1 MGTLW
6 QDVKFGVRTLAKSPG
21 FTAIAVIA
29 LALGIGANTAIFSIA
44 DAFMLKPIN
53 IPDPEH
59 LVVAGEMAP
68 QQTTDLNPVSA
79 ANYKDWQQ
87 QAKSFREWGTFDWD
101 EVNLTGVG
109 APEKL
114 QGFQVSTNFFDLC
127 STRPLFG
134 RGFLAGED
142 QPGRDN
148 VVVLSETVW
157 RQRLGGD
164 PNIIGQ
170 AIHLDGKPYT
180 VIGIMPKTFT
190 FPLTSE
196 LWLPMALTPQQ
207 WENRSD
213 RAFFAFG
220 KLQQGVTLQSANTEL
235 RTIATRLVQTYPSTN
250 RGWSARIVGIRLYE
264 LGDKTVQYTYLLLGG
279 VGFVLLIVCANVAN
293 LQFVRAAGRQKE
305 IAIRVALG
313 GSRLRV
319 VRQFLTESML
329 TAFGGALLS
338 LVFAEWS
345 IRMTLRYMPAEVAKY
360 IPGWYDI
367 RLDSRALVFTILA
380 AIFAGFMSGVLPA
393 IQSSRMDVN
402 ETLKEGGRSGSG
414 ARGRHRLR
422 NALVIVQVWLATV
435 LLILSG
441 LFVHG
446 FHTLL
451 DLNGN
456 FAPETLLT
464 MRVNLPDTRYAKPEQ
479 QREFFDR
486 ALDKLSVLP
495 GVQSAAETSWV
506 PFGDGGATQQFS
518 IQEKPWK
525 DPSEM
530 PSAASLVVSANYL
543 DMVHIPLLRGRT
555 ITGQDGPDTES
566 VAVISQSLAETF
578 FHNENPIGRH
588 IKIGAADSKNP
599 WMTIVGV
606 VANVKMDWSDT
617 RPTYAFYRPYRQLAR
632 PYGSF
637 VLRTAGD
644 PMSLAISARE
654 AVAAVDPE
662 EAVID
667 VMPMS
672 KVISN
677 SVIGIAYVSVMMGVM
692 GLMAL
697 LLSAVGVY
705 GVMAFTVTERTHE
718 IGVRMALGAQAGNVI
733 QLVVGKGLLLA
744 GIGLLIGLPFAFM
757 FSRFLASLLYGVGSF
772 DLFTFTW
779 VAAVLLATVALACWF
794 PARRAT
800 HVDPLIALR
809 YE

>member
-6 QDVKFGVRTLAKSPG
+6 QDVKFGARTLAKSPG

-44 DAFMLKPIN
+44 DAFMLKPIS

-59 LVVAGEMAP
+59 LVVAGELAP
-68 QQTTDLNPVSA
+68 QQTTDMNAVSP
-79 ANYKDWQQ
+79 ANYKDWLQ

-114 QGFQVSTNFFDLC
+114 QGFMVSTNFFDLC
-127 STRPLFG
+127 SVKPLFG
-134 RGFLAGED
+134 RGFLPGED
-142 QPGRDN
+142 QTGRDN
-148 VVVLSETVW
+148 VVVLSETLW
-157 RQRLGGD
+157 RERLGGD

-170 AIHLDGKPYT
+170 SIHLDGKPYT

-207 WENRSD
+207 WEDRSNRT
-213 RAFFAFG
+213 FFAFG
-220 KLQQGVTLQSANTEL
+220 KLQPGVTLESANTEL
-235 RTIATRLVQTYPSTN
+235 RTVAARLAQTYPNTN
-250 RGWSARIVGIRLYE
+250 RGWSARVVGIRLYE
-264 LGDKTVQYTYLLLGG
+264 LGDETVQYTYLLLGG

-329 TAFGGALLS
+329 TALGGALLS

-367 RLDSRALVFTILA
+367 RLDSRALAFTILA

-422 NALVIVQVWLATV
+422 NALVIVQVTLATI

-441 LFVHG
+441 LLVRG
-446 FHTLL
+446 FHRLL

-456 FAPETLLT
+456 FSPDTLLT
-464 MRVNLPDTRYAKPEQ
+464 MRVNLPDARYAKPEQ
-479 QREFFDR
+479 QREFFDQ
-486 ALDKLSVLP
+486 ALEKLSVLP

-506 PFGDGGATQQFS
+506 PYGDGGANQKFS
-518 IQEKPWK
+518 IEEKPWK
-525 DPSEM
+525 DAGEM

-555 ITGQDGPDTES
+555 LTAQDGPDTEP
-566 VAVISQSLAETF
+566 VTVISQSLAEAF
-578 FHNENPIGRH
+578 FHNESPMGRH

-692 GLMAL
+692 GFMAL

-757 FSRFLASLLYGVGSF
+757 SSRLLASLLYGVGSF